1 MEVHVGDIGTVIQ
14 LTLQDC
20 TATATAVDLSTASA
34 MRILVL
40 KPDGST
46 VTWTAEFAD
55 DGSDGVIQFT
65 TLALSGGVPLSLDQ
79 AGVYYLQPEIEWAAG
94 TIFTAATQQLLVHPT
109 VS

>member
-20 TATATAVDLSTASA
+20 TATATAVDISTASA

-55 DGSDGVIQFT
+55 DGSDGVIRYT
-65 TLALSGGVPLSLDQ
+65 TLEDDLDK
-79 AGVYYLQPEIEWAAG
+79 AGVWYLQPEIEWAAG
-94 TIFTAATQQLLVHPT
+94 TIFTAATQQLLVHQT